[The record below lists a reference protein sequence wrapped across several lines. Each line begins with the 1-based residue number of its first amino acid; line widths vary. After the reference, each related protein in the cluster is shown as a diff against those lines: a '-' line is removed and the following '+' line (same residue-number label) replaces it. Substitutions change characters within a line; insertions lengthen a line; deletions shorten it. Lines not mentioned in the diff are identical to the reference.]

1 MSIELYDYQ
10 KEAIKNMHTGCILN
24 GGVGSG
30 KSRTSLA
37 YFFTKMG
44 GQLKPFKKPEICKK
58 LYIITTAK
66 KRDSL
71 EWEEELCLFCLDDV
85 VIDSW
90 NNIKKY
96 ENVLYGFFIFD
107 EDRVCGKG
115 AWVKSFLKIAGT
127 GKNDWIILSATPGD
141 TWSDYIPVFIAN
153 GFYRNRTEF
162 NLKHVVWD
170 RYTRYP
176 KVSQYLHQGQLLA
189 YRKKILVNM
198 DFVRTTVA
206 HHENVKC
213 NYDAFTYK
221 QVFRD
226 RFDIFNNKPIT
237 DAAGLCYCLRRIV
250 NSDPSRVSFVIDKAA
265 TAKRIIVF
273 YNYNYELD
281 ILKEAL
287 NEGFNIAE
295 WNGHKHEE
303 IPDTDNWVYLV
314 QYGAGAEGWNC
325 IKSDTI
331 IFYSQSYSY
340 KQTVQAAGRIDR
352 VNTPYHDLFYY
363 HLKSTASIDIAIKR
377 ALDKKKHFNE
387 SDFVKF

>member
-10 KEAIKNMHTGCILN
+10 KEALDKIHTGCILN

-30 KSRTSLA
+30 KSRTALA
-37 YFFTKMG
+37 YFFTKME
-44 GQLKPFKKPEICKK
+44 GQLKPFKKPKRCKK

-71 EWEEELCLFCLDDV
+71 EWEEELCLFLLDDV

-96 ENVLYGFFIFD
+96 ENVKYAFFIFD

-115 AWVKSFLKIAGT
+115 AWVKSFLKITAG
-127 GKNDWIILSATPGD
+127 GYNDWIILSATPGD

-153 GFYRNRTEF
+153 GFYKNRTEF

-176 KVSQYLHQGQLLA
+176 KVSQYLHQGQLIA

-198 DFVRTTVA
+198 DFDRKTVP
-206 HHENVKC
+206 HHEEIMC
-213 NYDAFTYK
+213 GYDRFTYK

-226 RFDIFNNKPIT
+226 RFDIFENKPIT
-237 DAAGLCYCLRRIV
+237 DAAGLCYCLRRVV

-265 TAKRIIVF
+265 TTKRIIVF

-281 ILKEAL
+281 QLKEAL
-287 NEGFNIAE
+287 CGFTVAE

-303 IPDTDNWVYLV
+303 IPDGDEWIYLV

-325 IKSDTI
+325 IRSDTI

-340 KQTVQAAGRIDR
+340 KQTAQAAGRIDR
-352 VNTPYHDLFYY
+352 VNTPYHDLYYY
-363 HLKSTASIDIAIKR
+363 HLSSTSSIDIAIKK
-377 ALDKKKHFNE
+377 ALSRKKRFNE

>member
-30 KSRTSLA
+30 KSRTALA

-44 GQLKPFKKPEICKK
+44 GQLKPFKKPDRCKK

-71 EWEEELCLFCLDDV
+71 EWEEELCLFLLDDV

-96 ENVLYGFFIFD
+96 ENVKYAFFIFD

-162 NLKHVVWD
+162 NQKHVVWD
-170 RYTRYP
+170 RYSRYP
-176 KVSQYLHQGQLLA
+176 KVSQYLHQGQLIA
-189 YRKKILVNM
+189 YRKKILVSM

-206 HHENVKC
+206 HHENIKC
-213 NYDAFTYK
+213 SYDAFMYK
-221 QVFRD
+221 QVLRD
-226 RFDIFNNKPIT
+226 RFDVFKNKPIT
-237 DAAGLCYCLRRIV
+237 DASKLCYCLRRVV
-250 NSDPSRVSFVIDKAA
+250 NSDPSRVGFVMDMAIKN
-265 TAKRIIVF
+265 KKIIVF

-281 ILKEAL
+281 QLKEAL
-287 NEGFNIAE
+287 CKFNVAE

-303 IPDTDNWVYLV
+303 IPDGDEWVYLV

-325 IKSDTI
+325 IKTDTI

-340 KQTVQAAGRIDR
+340 KHTAQAAGRIDR
-352 VNTPYHDLFYY
+352 VNTPYHDLYYY
-363 HLKSTASIDIAIKR
+363 HLYSTSSIDIAIKK
-377 ALDKKKHFNE
+377 ALSKKKKFNE
-387 SDFVKF
+387 SDFVKI